1 MIDPLSRN
9 INKLFVQ
16 YLEAGENGPTR
27 NSFDKYYMP
36 LLEMKDF
43 NALINNKPFC
53 NQPIRII
60 EEAYENLWKC
70 KEATPMQQ
78 ENY

>member
-53 NQPIRII
+53 NQSIRII

-70 KEATPMQQ
+70 KEAMPMQQ